1 MKNLGNGAFLAVA
14 LILAC
19 TGHSFA
25 DTARDEADVRAAAM
39 RQADAWNRH
48 DAKAYAALFTTDA
61 DVVNVVGWWWKGR
74 SEVERKLTAAYAH
87 MFRDS
92 TLTITDV
99 QVRFLTPSIA
109 VAHARWTMRGATP
122 PPGVPEPKEGLQTLI
137 LQKRAGAWLIGVFQN
152 TNAIPEVAFPAAAPG
167 AKPASG

>member
-1 MKNLGNGAFLAVA
+1 MKNLSTCAFLLFLSTAAFNGRA
-14 LILAC
+14 L
-19 TGHSFA
+19 A
-25 DTARDEADVRAAAM
+25 DTARDEANVRAVAM

-74 SEVERKLTAAYAH
+74 SELERKLTAAYAH

-92 TLTITDV
+92 TLTITEV

-122 PPGVPEPKEGLQTLI
+122 PPGIPEPKEGLQTLI

-167 AKPASG
+167 ARPASG